1 MTAFAP
7 GKWIGIELVEALG
20 KNNGTV
26 RGRTY
31 FTCPENC
38 GLFVRQNQI
47 QVRSMV

>member
-7 GKWIGIELVEALG
+7 GKWIGIELVGALG

-26 RGRTY
+26 RGKTY